1 METKRAILAVLISL
15 AILLGYQYFFVPA
28 PPAPPQEVQQLNQPV
43 KPPPAP
49 KAAQEQPPT
58 PVPAEA
64 ALTKSEPPAQQEPQR
79 QGRDIL
85 VETNLYSAVITETG
99 GGIKSFK
106 LKKYRESLKPD
117 SDFMQLITTT
127 SPSELPLYFTWG
139 VEPDKTWVPVF
150 TADRDEVMLNQKTE
164 EGQLVLTSKLPSGLQ
179 ITKTF
184 RFSNQNYQIGMTV
197 EIHNTSGQPLQGA
210 PYLRLTD
217 RPFAQTSARQF
228 EGPALF
234 LDNALREVKLKELK
248 EGVLSLTGQV
258 KWVAYEGPY
267 FMTGVLP
274 ANPAQQTVQL
284 SLKDKEEVTSL
295 LTENAALIP
304 PKGHNQ
310 YEYTV
315 YFGPKKLSILKTEG
329 HDLAAIVNFGWF
341 DILAKPMLYLLNFFY
356 GFTHN
361 YGVAIILVTIII
373 KLLFWPIAHKGMK
386 SMKTM
391 QKLQPKITKLREK
404 YKDDRERMN
413 QEMMKLYQTYKINP
427 LGGCLPMILQIP
439 VFFALYKLLLQT
451 IELRHA
457 PFVLWINDLSAPDRL
472 HLGFNIPV
480 LGGIPVLTLLMGVS
494 MYLQQKMTPTS
505 ADPTQAKVMRF
516 LPVIFTFMFINFA
529 SGLVLYWFVN
539 NLLSMA
545 QQYVINRQT
554 AAEG

>member
-1 METKRAILAVLISL
+1 
-15 AILLGYQYFFVPA
+15 
-28 PPAPPQEVQQLNQPV
+28 
-43 KPPPAP
+43 
-49 KAAQEQPPT
+49 
-58 PVPAEA
+58 
-64 ALTKSEPPAQQEPQR
+64 
-79 QGRDIL
+79 
-85 VETNLYSAVITETG
+85 
-99 GGIKSFK
+99 
-106 LKKYRESLKPD
+106 
-117 SDFMQLITTT
+117 
-127 SPSELPLYFTWG
+127 
-139 VEPDKTWVPVF
+139 
-150 TADRDEVMLNQKTE
+150 
-164 EGQLVLTSKLPSGLQ
+164 
-179 ITKTF
+179 
-184 RFSNQNYQIGMTV
+184 
-197 EIHNTSGQPLQGA
+197 
-210 PYLRLTD
+210 
-217 RPFAQTSARQF
+217 
-228 EGPALF
+228 
-234 LDNALREVKLKELK
+234 
-248 EGVLSLTGQV
+248 
-258 KWVAYEGPY
+258 
-267 FMTGVLP
+267 
-274 ANPAQQTVQL
+274 
-284 SLKDKEEVTSL
+284 
-295 LTENAALIP
+295 
-304 PKGHNQ
+304 
-310 YEYTV
+310 
-315 YFGPKKLSILKTEG
+315 
-329 HDLAAIVNFGWF
+329 FGWF

>member
-58 PVPAEA
+58 RVPAEA
-64 ALTKSEPPAQQEPQR
+64 ALPMSEPPAQQEPQR

-210 PYLRLTD
+210 PYLRLT
-217 RPFAQTSARQF
+217 
-228 EGPALF
+228 
-234 LDNALREVKLKELK
+234 
-248 EGVLSLTGQV
+248 
-258 KWVAYEGPY
+258 
-267 FMTGVLP
+267 
-274 ANPAQQTVQL
+274 
-284 SLKDKEEVTSL
+284 
-295 LTENAALIP
+295 
-304 PKGHNQ
+304 
-310 YEYTV
+310 
-315 YFGPKKLSILKTEG
+315 
-329 HDLAAIVNFGWF
+329 
-341 DILAKPMLYLLNFFY
+341 
-356 GFTHN
+356 
-361 YGVAIILVTIII
+361 
-373 KLLFWPIAHKGMK
+373 
-386 SMKTM
+386 
-391 QKLQPKITKLREK
+391 
-404 YKDDRERMN
+404 
-413 QEMMKLYQTYKINP
+413 
-427 LGGCLPMILQIP
+427 
-439 VFFALYKLLLQT
+439 
-451 IELRHA
+451 
-457 PFVLWINDLSAPDRL
+457 
-472 HLGFNIPV
+472 
-480 LGGIPVLTLLMGVS
+480 
-494 MYLQQKMTPTS
+494 
-505 ADPTQAKVMRF
+505 
-516 LPVIFTFMFINFA
+516 
-529 SGLVLYWFVN
+529 
-539 NLLSMA
+539 
-545 QQYVINRQT
+545 
-554 AAEG
+554 